1 MKTTSWDA
9 ISVEPMTDY
18 ITRQM
23 WSGEHTTVARIMLK
37 KGAVVPRH
45 THPSEQFSL
54 ILSGAL
60 EFTFDD
66 GKQIVRS
73 GQMIYIPPHVPHQAV
88 ALEDTE
94 DLDVFGP
101 RREDWITGD
110 DKYLRSGNQGQ
121 PGSGSR

>member
-9 ISVEPMTDY
+9 ISVEPMTAY

-23 WSGEHTTVARIMLK
+23 WNGEHTTVARIVLK

-54 ILSGAL
+54 ILEGAL
-60 EFTFDD
+60 EFEFPD
-66 GKQIVRS
+66 GKQLVRT
-73 GQMIYIPPHVPHQAV
+73 GEMIYIPPHVPHQAV
-88 ALEDTE
+88 ALEDTL
-94 DLDVFGP
+94 DLDIFGP

>member
-1 MKTTSWDA
+1 MPTTSWER
-9 ISVEPMTDY
+9 IPVEAMTDY

-23 WSGEHTTVARIMLK
+23 FNGEHTTVARIVLR

-54 ILSGAL
+54 IFSGVL
-60 EFTFDD
+60 EFELPD
-66 GKQIVRS
+66 GKHLVRA
-73 GQMIYIPPHVPHQAV
+73 GEMLYIPPHVPHSAV
-88 ALEDTE
+88 ALEDTI

-101 RREDWITGD
+101 RREDWISGD
-110 DKYLRSGNQGQ
+110 DAYLRSGNQGQ